1 MSKNTNPPPVL
12 VWLRNDLRIGDNP
25 ALFGAL
31 ESGAPVIPVFI
42 LDERAPH
49 PPGGASRWWLHH
61 SLTSLSKAFAKAGA
75 TLILRRGPAAEI
87 LKAITA
93 ESGADALHWNRRYC
107 PAHIEIDKQLKADLA
122 ADDIAV
128 HSYNGNLLREP
139 WELQTKTGGHF
150 KVFTPFW
157 RALQQAGPAR
167 GAVAPSVTT
176 MRTPENTLVSDSLSD
191 WALLP
196 TTPNWAD
203 EFSSVWIPGEIG
215 AQNRLHGF
223 LDDAIN
229 HYAEGRDRPDLNFT
243 SRLSPH
249 LAFGEISPL
258 TIWKETRLRIDAG
271 DISPKAAEK
280 FLSEIAWREFSYNL
294 LFHHGDLPKAPLRKE
309 FDAFA
314 WRDDEAG
321 FDAWSSGQTG
331 YPIVDAGMRQ
341 LWRTG
346 WMHNRVRM
354 IVASFLIKDQLIPWQ
369 RGQAWFWDTLVDADL
384 ANNAA
389 SWQWVAGSGA
399 DAAPYFRIFNPVTQ
413 GRKFDPDGDYVR
425 EFVTEL
431 AALPAKYIHAPWEAP
446 KDVLQQAGVTLGKTY
461 PMPILD
467 HAEARRRALDH
478 YAEAKAG

>member
-1 MSKNTNPPPVL
+1 MSKNANRPPAL
-12 VWLRNDLRIGDNP
+12 VWLRNDLRTADNP
-25 ALFGAL
+25 ALFHAVD
-31 ESGAPVIPVFI
+31 SGAPVLPVYIF
-42 LDERAPH
+42 DEKAPH
-49 PPGGASRWWLHH
+49 APGAASRWWLHH
-61 SLTSLSKAFAKAGA
+61 ALTALGKTLTEAGSP
-75 TLILRRGPAAEI
+75 LILQRGPAAET
-87 LKAITA
+87 LKALIA
-93 ESGADALHWNRRYC
+93 ETGAETVYWNRRYY
-107 PAHIEIDKQLKADLA
+107 PAHVEADKALKAALT

-139 WELQTKTGGHF
+139 WELQTKTGSHF

-167 GAVAPSVTT
+167 DATTPTVKKMNSPKKAPA
-176 MRTPENTLVSDSLSD
+176 SDTLSD

-196 TTPNWAD
+196 TSPNWAK
-203 EFSSVWIPGEIG
+203 EIASVWSPGEQG
-215 AQNRLHGF
+215 AHDRLHAF
-223 LDDAIN
+223 LDDGIN
-229 HYAEGRDRPDLNFT
+229 HYTDGRDRPDQEFT

-271 DISPKAAEK
+271 DASPGAAEK
-280 FLSEIAWREFSYNL
+280 FLSEIAWREFSCNL
-294 LFHHGDLPKAPLRKE
+294 LFHHGDLPEAPLRKE

-321 FDAWSSGQTG
+321 YNAWTSGQTG

-354 IVASFLIKDQLIPWQ
+354 IVASFLIKDLLVPWQ

-389 SWQWVAGSGA
+389 SWQWVAGCGA
-399 DAAPYFRIFNPVTQ
+399 DASPYFRVFNPVTQ

-425 EFVTEL
+425 EFFTEL

-446 KDVLQQAGVTLGKTY
+446 EDVLQQAGVTLGKTY

-467 HAEARRRALDH
+467 HATARRRALDH
-478 YAEAKAG
+478 YAKAKAG